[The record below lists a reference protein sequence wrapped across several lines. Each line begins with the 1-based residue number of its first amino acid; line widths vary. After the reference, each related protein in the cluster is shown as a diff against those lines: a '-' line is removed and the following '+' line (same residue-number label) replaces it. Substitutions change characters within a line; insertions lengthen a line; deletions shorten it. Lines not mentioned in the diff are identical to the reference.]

1 MRDCEDAIAFL
12 FWSTGNLFQFIILF
26 SKSACMIFLALQSWA
41 NFHHLFPDI
50 ISMTSLCWG
59 IFCEFNKLRCNYWEI
74 KGDIFLSSKIFWRND
89 NLQMC
94 IKQSKIN
101 RKCFFKGFPFWKSI
115 ALIKNETEQ
124 KVVKKIYFS
133 LITRIK
139 YLHTDK
145 TTLSEIR
152 NLPQTCLLF
161 LHISIHY
168 TGLNLENI
176 L

>member
-50 ISMTSLCWG
+50 ISMNSLCWG
-59 IFCEFNKLRCNYWEI
+59 IFCEFNKLRCNWEI

-115 ALIKNETEQ
+115 VLIKNETEQ
-124 KVVKKIYFS
+124 KDVKKIYLS